1 MGADL
6 SLEEIPHDQ
15 DRIGRRPLAHQTEE
29 AVELLGAAKKRAV
42 DAAKLRRKGAI
53 GAVFIEKQLPG
64 LHGIVERVVQG
75 AGLEL
80 VVLHQGVVGPHGKEQ
95 RRQTEGVDGQIL
107 GREDF
112 VDIAQIVGD
121 DVVSADKGIPPG
133 ERRQRRGRCRMQ
145 LHPIRTHGTDVQDL
159 PGLRLDLRIKKTG
172 FSPPDPLLSPKLT
185 KFSCNQ
191 YIALRLGNQG
201 KDKPP
206 EIALDISK
214 PKPPT
219 G

>member
-1 MGADL
+1 MAVVGVDQGQGVGQLDGDLADQKLQGRMGADL

-42 DAAKLRRKGAI
+42 DAAKPRRKGAI

-64 LHGIVERVVQG
+64 LHGIVEGIVQG

-95 RRQTEGVDGQIL
+95 RRQAEGVDGQIL

-159 PGLRLDLRIKKTG
+159 PGLRLDLRIKKQD
-172 FSPPDPLLSPKLT
+172 FLHLIPSFP
-185 KFSCNQ
+185 Q
-191 YIALRLGNQG
+191 I
-201 KDKPP
+201 
-206 EIALDISK
+206 
-214 PKPPT
+214 
-219 G
+219 